1 VEVASSP
8 GLIISFVKT
17 NFTVVGNVVS
27 DEEKRPLAVGNDL
40 IEWVEQFPYCG
51 SLISDDG
58 RVSAETERRIA
69 SASKVF
75 GTVQQAV
82 FKNCQLSIET
92 K

>member
-1 VEVASSP
+1 MEVASSP

-40 IEWVEQFPYCG
+40 IEWVEQFPYLG

-58 RVSAETERRIA
+58 RVTSKVERRIA
-69 SASKVF
+69 NASKAF
-75 GTVQQAV
+75 GALQQAV